1 MIQEAKFMEVSPS
14 PTLLM
19 EVYIDRIFCNG
30 CGICV
35 DMCSMGVFEM
45 NHHTHKADATR
56 HYLCIGCFKCRDFCP
71 TRAITPRWIMRV
83 S

>member
-1 MIQEAKFMEVSPS
+1 MEITPS

-30 CGICV
+30 CGTCEE
-35 DMCSMGVFEM
+35 MCSMGVFQV
-45 NHHTHKADATR
+45 NHHTHKAEAIR
-56 HYLCIGCFKCRDFCP
+56 PHLCIGCFKCREFCP
-71 TRAITPRWIMRV
+71 TQAIAPRWIMRV